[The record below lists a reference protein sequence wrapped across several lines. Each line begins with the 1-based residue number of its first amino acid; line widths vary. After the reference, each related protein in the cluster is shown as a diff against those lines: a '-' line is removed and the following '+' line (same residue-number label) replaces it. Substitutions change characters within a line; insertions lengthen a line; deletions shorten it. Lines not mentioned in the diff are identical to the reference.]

1 MAEAGIRPWR
11 QDSTR
16 RFPVV
21 AAVSLTV
28 RAVFTWTLRC
38 CCLARRVRPGT
49 GQQILGRRFSTRWEP
64 ERPPSPV
71 SFKIGRFGAIIQ
83 LHASDAKPMPT
94 REYITHSAEETIALG
109 RELAPTL
116 KDVHVVILRGDL
128 GAGKTTLVKGIAEG
142 LQAASQ
148 EDVTSPTFT
157 LIHEF
162 HGPEVNLYHV
172 DLYRIETERELA
184 TLGLDEL
191 FAEDGNLV
199 VVEWGEKFPRLVKEL
214 DVEIA
219 IERRGEQERTIR
231 VKRSSEE

>member
-1 MAEAGIRPWR
+1 
-11 QDSTR
+11 
-16 RFPVV
+16 
-21 AAVSLTV
+21 
-28 RAVFTWTLRC
+28 
-38 CCLARRVRPGT
+38 
-49 GQQILGRRFSTRWEP
+49 
-64 ERPPSPV
+64 
-71 SFKIGRFGAIIQ
+71 
-83 LHASDAKPMPT
+83 MPT

-199 VVEWGEKFPRLVKEL
+199 VVEWGEKFPRLVKECDL
-214 DVEIA
+214 EIA
-219 IERRGEQERTIR
+219 IERRGEQERTIG
-231 VKRSSEE
+231 VKRSSEA